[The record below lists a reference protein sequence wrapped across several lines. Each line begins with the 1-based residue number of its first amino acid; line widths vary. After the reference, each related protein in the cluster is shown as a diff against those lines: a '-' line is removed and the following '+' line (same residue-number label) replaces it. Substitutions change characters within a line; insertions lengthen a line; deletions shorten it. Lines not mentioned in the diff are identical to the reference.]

1 MQIELPLMGTLA
13 NIIGLFCKS
22 LVSGLVGAIIINLI
36 DKFIAK
42 NKKTDAQAATIEHGN
57 QVIATQHQIQI
68 VNEVLLERDKKKFRI
83 IFREGTQQAGSI
95 MRGAYENIMEKLL
108 RIFLM

>member
-1 MQIELPLMGTLA
+1 ML
-13 NIIGLFCKS
+13 KS
-22 LVSGLVGAIIINLI
+22 LVSGLIGAIIINLI

-68 VNEVLLERDKKKFRI
+68 VNEVLLERDKKNVQDNISR
-83 IFREGTQQAGSI
+83 RHQQAGSI
-95 MRGAYENIMEKLL
+95 MREMHM
-108 RIFLM
+108 RILWREC